1 MDWKMMKK
9 VDKAEKLKK
18 VKMMKSSDLRVY
30 KDSCRPAV
38 FDDKRRKEK
47 HKKKIMEQYG

>member
-1 MDWKMMKK
+1 MMKK

-30 KDSCRPAV
+30 KDSCRPVV

-47 HKKKIMEQYG
+47 HKKKIIEQYG